1 MKVLTNLA
9 RKPVIGL
16 FTAIV
21 ALSLATCLQAQTT
34 AAKTKVQSVKGTAFY
49 TPPGG
54 KRTVLKPNVMLA
66 PGTKIETEAKS
77 SVDIFMGAM
86 AGMVRVAEKSTL
98 IVEQYNVTKTAVDQV
113 IDVQLNLPEGTIY
126 GTVNKLSA
134 ASKYHIKT
142 PDGVAGVRGTKY
154 TITVKRDANGKVTSY
169 CLVSEGTIIIIKPT
183 AVGGSAQ
190 NGPPGSSV
198 TSADGQTIFTV
209 TSGAV
214 VNEDGTLTT
223 MTQAQAT
230 EAMNNIEPLAT
241 VLPDLIAAAGADGL
255 PTPPTPPRVLGILRD
270 KMANRDRIR
279 AILKSRLPGN

>member
-9 RKPVIGL
+9 RKPVIGF

-66 PGTKIETEAKS
+66 PGTKIETEAKA

-169 CLVSEGTIIIIKPT
+169 CLVSDGTVIIIKPT
-183 AVGGSAQ
+183 AANANAQ
-190 NGPPGSSV
+190 NAPDGSSV
-198 TSADGQTIFTV
+198 VSQDGQTIFTV
-209 TSGAV
+209 TAGAV

-223 MTQAQAT
+223 MTAAQAT
-230 EAMNNIEPLAT
+230 EAMNQIQPLSEVT
-241 VLPDLIAAAGADGL
+241 QTLTDLAGPGGL
-255 PTPPTPPRVLGILRD
+255 PTTTGDQGQGGDQGQQGQGDQGTPEIPITR
-270 KMANRDRIR
+270 
-279 AILKSRLPGN
+279 